1 MDMSDKMYNLG
12 AVGLGHWFDRLHAG
26 MKKANRI
33 MITKAVGTSPLES
46 KIALLA
52 RFGIPTV
59 NYYQADKYG
68 HIPEQFYNEIDIV
81 HISDPNQFHA
91 MQSIDALKRQK
102 YVVVEKTIATNEA
115 DFNSTIKYL
124 IDNKQENNL
133 YLHLHYLHKLLT
145 MELNHLLE
153 KLSSHNGKINRVE
166 SVFFEEENDEDS
178 RRSKWLFAPESG
190 GLFMDWIHP
199 FEVILKGARADSVKL
214 DSIKQYVLNEGYT
227 TIYPTG
233 IESKITVN
241 GRHFVKDTKW
251 ISKIGKGVKDGLQKK
266 TVHLYFES
274 GNMLELNY
282 KNSEMEFSSTERGTW
297 NLYDKNNNIIAKGS
311 PSGLTASELL
321 VSDIL
326 ELCNGNGPMLKID
339 EIKRLFQP
347 QWDYQKMSASSALIK
362 NKKEIRDFISNT
374 IDSTL

>member
-1 MDMSDKMYNLG
+1 MVVDMSDKVYNLG

-33 MITKAVGTSPLES
+33 MITKAVGTSPIES
-46 KIALLA
+46 KLTLLA
-52 RFGIPTV
+52 RFGIPTA

-68 HIPEQFYNEIDIV
+68 HIPEQFYNGIDIV

-91 MQSIDALKRQK
+91 MQSIDALERQK
-102 YVVVEKTIATNEA
+102 YVVVEKTIATNEN

-153 KLSSHNGKINRVE
+153 KLSQHNGKINKIE
-166 SVFFEEENDEDS
+166 SVFFEEENDEDF

-199 FEVILKGARADSVKL
+199 FEVILNGARADSVKL
-214 DSIKQYVLNEGYT
+214 DNIKQYVINESYT

-233 IESKITVN
+233 IESKIIVN
-241 GRHFVKDTKW
+241 GRHFIKDTKW
-251 ISKIGKGVKDGLQKK
+251 TSKIGKGVKDGQQKK

-274 GNMLELNY
+274 GNILELNY
-282 KNSEMEFSSTERGTW
+282 KNSEKEFSSTERGTW

-311 PSGLTASELL
+311 PSGMTASELL

-326 ELCNGNGPMLKID
+326 ELCNGKGPMLKIN
-339 EIKRLFQP
+339 EIKKLFQP
-347 QWDYQKMSASSALIK
+347 QWDYQKMSINSALIK
-362 NKKEIRDFISNT
+362 NKKEINAFISNT
-374 IDSTL
+374 I